1 MGLRWINEQD
11 LKAIRAQ
18 ADIVDIMS
26 RYLSL
31 SKKGKN
37 YEALCPFHDDHDP
50 SLSISTDKQIFKCFV
65 CGAGGDVFG
74 FVQKIENISFPE
86 AVAKVA
92 EMIGYPLAM
101 PTSAYKPKADPNQS
115 YYDIL
120 QAYISY
126 MQYELKSEAGMLALD
141 YFHRRKLNEDVLYR
155 FEIGYAPDIQASQK
169 YFDAKQYD
177 AKTLKELGLI
187 QNGHALFHDRFVI
200 PIHDANGHP
209 IGFTAR
215 KLTNTGDEP
224 KYINS
229 PQTKLYEKG
238 HVIFN
243 YHRAK
248 TFAHKAH
255 RVILVE
261 GAMDVLAFE
270 KADIHES
277 IACLGTACTTEQL
290 ELIQRL
296 RVPVTICYDGDSA
309 GQNATYKFGKKALAQ
324 NMEIVVVQNH
334 TNKDPD
340 EIFDQGGKA
349 ELSAF
354 VSRTISFIDFLFDYL
369 LTKYNLD
376 NYEDRKAYAQE
387 IFEAIE
393 KMANSFEKETYLAQL
408 KQKTGFDFHTMV
420 KQPVQP
426 KRKKQRSMPIH
437 LTQPM
442 SGRDI
447 AERAIVN
454 CILLSKS
461 ACQRFRDEIG
471 FFKDPK
477 CQKLSLYIYDV
488 YRTYDRLDMDQL
500 MAQITDEEIRSFLM
514 QIWNDPYRK
523 TAFDQAYFNDSMKKI
538 KLCTLQERIDAINA
552 KIKTVADPIEKAK
565 LSVDKQ
571 RLLHEQGRISY
582 GNEKQNES
590 I

>member
-1 MGLRWINEQD
+1 MSWIREED

-101 PTSAYKPKADPNQS
+101 PKDAFVPKVDPLKS
-115 YYDIL
+115 YHDIM

-126 MQYELKSEAGMLALD
+126 MQYELKSEAGSFAMD
-141 YFHRRKLNEDVLYR
+141 YLHKRKINEDILTR
-155 FEIGYAPDIQASQK
+155 FEIGFAPDADASKRYFEAKK
-169 YFDAKQYD
+169 YDKRV
-177 AKTLKELGLI
+177 LKELGLM
-187 QNGHALFHDRFVI
+187 NGDRVVFHNRFVI
-200 PIHDANGHP
+200 PIHDAKGNP

-215 KLTNTGDEP
+215 KLTNAGDDP

-238 HVIFN
+238 QVVFN

-248 TFAHKAH
+248 VFAHKAH
-255 RVILVE
+255 RAILVE

-277 IACLGTACTTEQL
+277 IACLGTACTKEQL
-290 ELIQRL
+290 GLIKAL
-296 RVPVTICYDGDSA
+296 RVPVTICYDGDRA
-309 GQNATYKFGKKALAQ
+309 GQDATYKFGKMAVQAQ
-324 NMEIVVVQNH
+324 IEVVVVKNT

-340 EIFDQGGKA
+340 EIFDAGGKE
-349 ELSAF
+349 ELSNF
-354 VSRTISFIDFLFDYL
+354 VLRTISFVDFLFDYL

-376 NYEDRKAYAQE
+376 NYEDRKAYGQE
-387 IFEAIE
+387 LFEAIDRL
-393 KMANSFEKETYLAQL
+393 ANSFEKDTYLARL
-408 KQKTGFDFHTMV
+408 KEKTGFDFQKSQV
-420 KQPVQP
+420 PQP
-426 KRKKQRSMPIH
+426 KKKEKQRFFPMHISRPMP
-437 LTQPM
+437 
-442 SGRDI
+442 GRDQ
-447 AERAIVN
+447 AERAMLN

-471 FFKDPK
+471 FFKDSRI
-477 CQKLSLYIYDV
+477 QKLSLYCYDIY
-488 YRTYDRLDMDQL
+488 RSKDRLDMDTM
-500 MAQITDEEIRSFLM
+500 MARINEEELRSFLM
-514 QIWNDPYRK
+514 QMWNDPYRIK
-523 TAFDQAYFNDSMKKI
+523 TFDEMFFEDSMNKMKS
-538 KLCTLQERIDAINA
+538 CALQEQIDALNA
-552 KIKTVADPIEKAK
+552 KIKTVADPIAKAK
-565 LSVDKQ
+565 LSIEKQ

-582 GNEKQNES
+582 GEYKK
-590 I
+590 